1 MVSVPSRVRL
11 RTIRALT
18 GIFRPRREASEP
30 TSRCSLSRSSR
41 LFIGMQSI
49 SARSLARLFPRK
61 PKTLLTTAPISRRR
75 FATVVDGGQK
85 DPTELDQITTLPNG
99 VRVATEA
106 LPGAFSGVGVY
117 VDAGSRYENEELR
130 GVSHIIDRLAF
141 KSTRSRS
148 SDAMLET
155 LESLGGNI
163 QCASSR
169 ESLMYQSASFN
180 SAVPTTLALLAET
193 IREPLITDLEVQQQ
207 LETAAYEIREIWAKP
222 ELILPELVNVA
233 AYKGNTLGNPL
244 LCPQERLPYINKAVV
259 EKYRDIFFKPERI
272 VVAFAGV
279 HHEEA
284 LKHTERYF
292 GDMKARSPR
301 PSQLSSQLPNSQSS
315 TSSYTSSSSSSSAST
330 SSYSSPATSP
340 TSSPRSG
347 LLSNI
352 PFLKNLST
360 SASKRATEPSM
371 PQSFDSS
378 PVDLHAASQYTGGFL
393 SLPNLPPPANPALPH
408 LSYIHLAFEA
418 LPISSEDIYALA
430 TLQTLLG
437 GGGSFSA
444 GGPGKGMYSRLYT
457 NVLNQYGWV
466 ESCVAF
472 NHSYTDSGLFGISAS
487 CQPSR
492 IMQMLEVMCRE
503 LHNLSLDTGF
513 TALKPVEVN
522 RAKNQL
528 RSSLLMNLESRMV
541 ELEDLGRQV
550 QVHGR
555 KVGVKEMCRK
565 IDALTVQDLR
575 RVAKQVLGGEISNKG
590 RGSGAPTVV
599 LQEGEQQRFQPK
611 WPPWNDVQERIGR
624 WNLGRR

>member
-1 MVSVPSRVRL
+1 MQSASSRLVTRSTINNTQLLL
-11 RTIRALT
+11 R
-18 GIFRPRREASEP
+18 P
-30 TSRCSLSRSSR
+30 TSRCC
-41 LFIGMQSI
+41 
-49 SARSLARLFPRK
+49 
-61 PKTLLTTAPISRRR
+61 RR
-75 FATVVDGGQK
+75 FATALDTRQK
-85 DPTELDQITTLPNG
+85 DPTELDQISILPNG

-141 KSTRSRS
+141 KSTRTRT
-148 SDAMLET
+148 SDQMLET
-155 LESLGGNI
+155 LENLGGNI

-180 SAVPTTLALLAET
+180 SSVPTTLALLAET
-193 IREPLITDLEVQQQ
+193 IRQPLITDLEVQQQ

-233 AYKGNTLGNPL
+233 AYKDNTLGNPL
-244 LCPQERLPYINKAVV
+244 LCPQERLPYIDKTIV
-259 EKYRDIFFKPERI
+259 EKYRNTFFKPERI

-279 HHEEA
+279 AHQQAME
-284 LKHTERYF
+284 LTQRYF
-292 GDMKARSPR
+292 GDMRNQEPRSTQPR
-301 PSQLSSQLPNSQSS
+301 REIPFQESSPS
-315 TSSYTSSSSSSSAST
+315 SSSSSSSAAT

-340 TSSPRSG
+340 SSSPRSG
-347 LLSNI
+347 LFSNI

-360 SASKRATEPSM
+360 SASKRATEVAL
-371 PQSFDSS
+371 PQSSS
-378 PVDLHAASQYTGGFL
+378 LTPLDLTVPSHYTGGFL

-408 LSYIHLAFEA
+408 LSHIHLAFEA
-418 LPISSEDIYALA
+418 LPISSDDIYALA

-457 NVLNQYGWV
+457 NVLNQFGWV

-503 LHNLSLDTGF
+503 LHNLTLDSGF

-565 IDALTVQDLR
+565 IEALTVHDLR
-575 RVAKQVLGGEISNKG
+575 RVAKQVLVGEISNIG
-590 RGSGAPTVV
+590 QGTGAPTVV
-599 LQEGEQQRFQPK
+599 LQEGEQNRFQPK
-611 WPPWNDVQERIGR
+611 WAPWTDVQERIGK